1 MKLRTALTTAVKF
14 FLALFLVGS
23 TTHATAKE
31 WFVAP
36 SPRGVDTNSGD
47 AEHPFATINKGAAFA
62 RAGDTVWVSPGTYQP
77 ADIIRPAR
85 SGTADSPITY
95 RARGGEVIIDGRGKV
110 PNYPW
115 DGVFT
120 IGKKSW
126 IVLDGLH
133 VINSHWFGI
142 SANDATGVTVQNCS
156 TKNTLASGIYIRNS
170 SHVKVLHNSVQ
181 GACRHPS
188 STPLKDTQECLSL
201 SSCTEFEVACN
212 TIFDRMEDSNNGGE
226 GIDTKDACRNGKVH
240 HNHVFNLVR
249 LGIYADSFGSRL
261 ENVEIYA
268 NTVHDCCSGI
278 VAACENG
285 GTSRGVTIHDNLVR
299 DCPRLGIRL
308 AGYVKNGPI
317 QDVAVYQN
325 TIVRC
330 GFGANPWE
338 NSGLLVEANNPA
350 NRNFVI
356 RNNIFAFNA
365 NQIRTRGQTY
375 LTIDRNLLHGPSLVT
390 GAHVIAA
397 DPLFMDARAND
408 FRLSPGSPAI
418 GAALGEP
425 LSTVD
430 HDDHVRPVAGSRNRK
445 VVSDLGAFQSR
456 GSRTGFPAQK

>member
-261 ENVEIYA
+261 EE
-268 NTVHDCCSGI
+268 C
-278 VAACENG
+278 
-285 GTSRGVTIHDNLVR
+285 RNLR
-299 DCPRLGIRL
+299 QHRPRLLFGHRGRVRERRHLPRRDDSRQPGPRL
-308 AGYVKNGPI
+308 PA
-317 QDVAVYQN
+317 AWH
-325 TIVRC
+325 TIGRLRKERSDP
-330 GFGANPWE
+330 GRG
-338 NSGLLVEANNPA
+338 GLPEHDRAM
-350 NRNFVI
+350 RFW
-356 RNNIFAFNA
+356 
-365 NQIRTRGQTY
+365 GQ
-375 LTIDRNLLHGPSLVT
+375 S
-390 GAHVIAA
+390 
-397 DPLFMDARAND
+397 
-408 FRLSPGSPAI
+408 
-418 GAALGEP
+418 LGE
-425 LSTVD
+425 
-430 HDDHVRPVAGSRNRK
+430 
-445 VVSDLGAFQSR
+445 
-456 GSRTGFPAQK
+456 